1 MKNTFSSRKQR
12 LGQIFS
18 VGQRDLNNL
27 PKVIMEFPSLTLTH
41 SRTRTRTHARGD
53 YEVFTV
59 KCHR

>member
-41 SRTRTRTHARGD
+41 AHAHAHTRAGIMKFSR
-53 YEVFTV
+53 
-59 KCHR
+59 